1 MPRSSNFWKLSPSG
15 LYGFEECPACFWLEH
30 HCGKPPGIPFV
41 LNAALDNVF
50 KARFDSYRAR
60 GEMPPELESLQRE
73 GVSLYPKLVN
83 LNQWRNS
90 ARSLEV
96 CNERVG
102 YILSGKIDDLLM
114 EPDGR
119 LIPIDFKVSGYAP
132 KEEKQKY
139 YILQLHAYALMLREQ
154 GFNIS
159 DRAYLIY
166 YFIRDLLNPS
176 LSVEF
181 ESQLDR
187 VDLDLQAFEQTLMRM
202 VELLEGPYPGDN
214 PDCPT
219 CQYHGA
225 RMRFSTGT

>member
-1 MPRSSNFWKLSPSG
+1 MPKSGNLWRLSPSG
-15 LYGFEECPACFWLEH
+15 LYGFTECTACFWLEH
-30 HCGKPPGIPFV
+30 HCGQPPGIPFV
-41 LNAALDNVF
+41 LNAALDKVF

-73 GVSLYPKLVN
+73 GVSLYPKLAN

-90 ARSLEV
+90 PRSLEV
-96 CNERVG
+96 RNERVG
-102 YILSGKIDDLLM
+102 YILSGQIDDLLM
-114 EPDGR
+114 ESDGR
-119 LIPIDFKVSGYAP
+119 LIPMDFKVSGYAP
-132 KEEKQKY
+132 REEKQKY

-166 YFIRDLLNPS
+166 YFIKDLSNPS

-187 VDLDLQAFEQTLMRM
+187 VDLDLQAFKQTLIRM
-202 VELLEGPYPGDN
+202 VGLLEGPYPGDN
-214 PDCPT
+214 PDCPV
-219 CQYHGA
+219 CQYHA
-225 RMRFSTGT
+225 NRIRLSTGT